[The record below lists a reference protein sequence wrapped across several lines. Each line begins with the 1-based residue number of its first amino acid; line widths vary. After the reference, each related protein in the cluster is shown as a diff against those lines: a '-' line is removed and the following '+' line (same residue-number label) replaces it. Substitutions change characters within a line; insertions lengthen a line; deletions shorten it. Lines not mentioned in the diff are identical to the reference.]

1 MHVQRVLLF
10 KMTEHFYSLNSIS
23 VSCPTTRFFFSVIGA
38 AVISFSATRL
48 QHLLFFFIIS
58 YNLEIVVVFSLF
70 TEKS

>member
-1 MHVQRVLLF
+1 MHVQRVLSSIDRALLLA
-10 KMTEHFYSLNSIS
+10 KFYFSLLSHY
-23 VSCPTTRFFFSVIGA
+23 TFFFSVIGA
-38 AVISFSATRL
+38 AVISCCATRL